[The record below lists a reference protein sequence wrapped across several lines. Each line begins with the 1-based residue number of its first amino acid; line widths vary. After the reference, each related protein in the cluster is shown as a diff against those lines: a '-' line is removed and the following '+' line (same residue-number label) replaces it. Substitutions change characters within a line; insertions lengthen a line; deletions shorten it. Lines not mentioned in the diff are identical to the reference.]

1 MQFNS
6 YIFILLFFPLFIF
19 LYFLS
24 NRLSGKDGKIVLI
37 LAGIVFYSYAGT
49 YSTLIITA
57 SIVINYLF
65 SFFIAKYRNYSNL
78 LLAINI
84 VINSLSLFV
93 FKYYGYTMHILGFE
107 SNESIKA
114 LILPLGISFF
124 SFQQI
129 MFVTSVA
136 RKEIEQVHITDY
148 LAFILFFPKLIM
160 GPLME
165 PVDFINQINDE
176 ERKVINWDNIARGIK
191 MFSFGLFKKMVLA
204 DGFSLAVNWGFN
216 NYTELT
222 TSDSWLVMIFYT
234 FEIYFDFSGY
244 TDMATGVS
252 SMINIDLPINFD
264 SPYKALSIRDFWK
277 RWHVSLTSF
286 LTKYVY
292 FPLGG
297 NRKGK
302 VRTYVNILI
311 VFLISGIWHGAN
323 ISFIV
328 WGLLH
333 GLLQV
338 VERIF
343 DKAYGRLI
351 KPIKW
356 LYTFGAVNALWL
368 LFRSDSISQYKQ
380 ILKKIIRIDDLSV
393 SYGLMDA
400 FAIPFRV
407 LMGKG
412 FPPFESF
419 EMILFTVSAFIICLI
434 PVNNYRKETK
444 TSLPNLILSVLAFTI
459 GLFYLS
465 KESVFVYFNF

>member
-6 YIFILLFFPLFIF
+6 YIFILLFFPVFIF

-24 NRLSGKDGKIVLI
+24 NRLSGKNGKIVLI
-37 LAGIVFYSYAGT
+37 LAGIVFYSYAGIF
-49 YSTLIITA
+49 STLIITA

-65 SFFIAKYRNYSNL
+65 SFFIAKYKNYSNH

-84 VINSLSLFV
+84 VINSLTLFV

-129 MFVTSVA
+129 MYVTSVA
-136 RKEIEQVHITDY
+136 RKEIEQVRIIDY
-148 LAFILFFPKLIM
+148 LAFILFSPKLIM

-191 MFSFGLFKKMVLA
+191 LFSFGLFKKMVLA

-252 SMINIDLPINFD
+252 SMLNIDLPINFD

-286 LTKYVY
+286 LTKYIY

-302 VRTYVNILI
+302 LRTYLNILI

-323 ISFIV
+323 ITFIV

-338 VERIF
+338 MERLL
-343 DKAYGRLI
+343 DKVYGRLF
-351 KPIKW
+351 KPVKW
-356 LYTFGAVNALWL
+356 FYTFIAVNALWL
-368 LFRSDSISQYKQ
+368 LFRAESITQWKQMLKQ
-380 ILKKIIRIDDLSV
+380 IIKIDDLSV
-393 SYGLMDA
+393 SYGLIDA
-400 FAIPFRV
+400 FAMPFRV
-407 LMGKG
+407 LMGDG
-412 FPPFESF
+412 FPPFRSF

-434 PVNNYRKETK
+434 PMNNYRKKTK
-444 TSLPNLILSVLAFTI
+444 VSLPNLILTVLAFTV